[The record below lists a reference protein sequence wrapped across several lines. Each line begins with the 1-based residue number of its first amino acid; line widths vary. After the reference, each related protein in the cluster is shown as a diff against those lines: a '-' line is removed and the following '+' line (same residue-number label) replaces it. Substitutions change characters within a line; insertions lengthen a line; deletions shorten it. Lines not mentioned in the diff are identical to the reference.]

1 MAMAEPAGGAKK
13 ALVVSSSPR
22 RDGNSRLLADAA
34 FAGAREA
41 GHSAELVHLDD
52 HLGAFLRD
60 CRVCRS
66 AAGYC
71 TVEDGFDALYREKF
85 LPAGGRRRDPR
96 CALRRRP

>member
-1 MAMAEPAGGAKK
+1 MAEPAGGAKK
-13 ALVVSSSPR
+13 VLVVSSSPR
-22 RDGNSRLLADAA
+22 RDGNSRLLTDAA
-34 FAGAREA
+34 FAGTRET

-52 HLGAFLRD
+52 HLSAFLRD

-71 TVEDGFDALYREKF
+71 TMENGFDALYREKF